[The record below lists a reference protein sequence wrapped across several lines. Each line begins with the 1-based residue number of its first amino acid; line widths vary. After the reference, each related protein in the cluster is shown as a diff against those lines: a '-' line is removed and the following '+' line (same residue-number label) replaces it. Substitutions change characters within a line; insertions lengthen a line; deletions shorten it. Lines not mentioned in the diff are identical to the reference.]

1 MRRSGGAAKRDTL
14 AHSSTT
20 EIVSDEAGI
29 PSTVSGELQTQPFGP
44 IVGPRRLLHFAFAT
58 QTDAA
63 MKDRSR
69 LENLC
74 KGLGQ
79 PIPQPELRH
88 HCVDLGDARLHWEQQ
103 NEFTSYT
110 WEVAGTGSPLS
121 SKAGARNAAM
131 RFIEAPGSLLASVDL
146 HIMTAA
152 AASPIESVFGTS
164 AVGVSRLE
172 GGAALVASDLRIDDE
187 GFTRILVSHTDL
199 SPARAGVLVQR
210 LLEIETCRALALL
223 GVPEAQRL
231 APILK
236 SVESALTGITSSM
249 THVRGPSA
257 DHGLLEELT
266 GLAAT
271 LEAESSTSG
280 HRFRMTRAYDGIVQ
294 QRVDALDEE
303 GVQGHSRFGGFITRR
318 LRQSM
323 LSCEIV
329 QDRLTAL
336 SGRLDR
342 ATELLRTRANVQIE
356 HQNRDMLSAMTDRS
370 QLQMR
375 LQRVVEFIA
384 LAAISYYLVALAGVV
399 FRGLKIKIAL
409 VEPDIATAIA
419 VPIVFLIVWL
429 ILRRIRKRH
438 FELST

>member
-1 MRRSGGAAKRDTL
+1 MRRSGGVAKRDMPSQ
-14 AHSSTT
+14 SSTT
-20 EIVSDEAGI
+20 EIVSDESAI
-29 PSTVSGELQTQPFGP
+29 PSTVFGELQTQPFGP

-79 PIPQPELRH
+79 PLPQPELRH

-131 RFIEAPGSLLASVDL
+131 RFIEAPGTLLASVDL
-146 HIMTAA
+146 HIMPAA

-164 AVGVSRLE
+164 PVGVSRLE
-172 GGAALVASDLRIDDE
+172 GGAALVASDLRTDDE

-231 APILK
+231 APVLK

-294 QRVDALDEE
+294 QRVDALEEE
-303 GVQGHSRFGGFITRR
+303 GVQGHTSFGGFITRR

-323 LSCEIV
+323 LNCEIV

-356 HQNRDMLSAMTDRS
+356 HQNRDMLNAMTDRS

-419 VPIVFLIVWL
+419 VPIVFLIVWF